1 MTIYDVTGY
10 RYPDAWIYTYEVCA
24 DNGYGYKVGE
34 YEQFNLAAVEKEM
47 REIYFG
53 FRPVEQHHYELMMCM
68 NTRTDTTEV
77 EEWIEVLMDDLKE
90 INSQCKGDY

>member
-47 REIYFG
+47 R
-53 FRPVEQHHYELMMCM
+53 
-68 NTRTDTTEV
+68 D
-77 EEWIEVLMDDLKE
+77 
-90 INSQCKGDY
+90 